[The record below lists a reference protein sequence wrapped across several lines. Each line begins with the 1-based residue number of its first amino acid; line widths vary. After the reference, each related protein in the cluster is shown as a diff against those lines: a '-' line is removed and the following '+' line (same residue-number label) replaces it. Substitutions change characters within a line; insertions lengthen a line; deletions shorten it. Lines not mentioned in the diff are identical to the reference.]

1 MASIWIEKFNQNK
14 EQTVRRNVL
23 KKTVWNENT
32 YKNYQNKL
40 HKLLNDAE
48 RSFYNEQ
55 ILTNKNNIRKT
66 RSIIKTIINK
76 NKSGQNKQT
85 KFMLSDRSV
94 TDGKQMVPEKF
105 NDFFA
110 NVGPDLAKKIPE
122 QKQNPLNFLKKYDQ

>member
-94 TDGKQMVPEKF
+94 TNGQQMVAEKF
-105 NDFFA
+105 NDF
-110 NVGPDLAKKIPE
+110 L
-122 QKQNPLNFLKKYDQ
+122 LM